1 VLGGVLFLR
10 LMLQCAIMLIM
21 ADDKNTVT
29 TKDLKSAEAE
39 TAPAAPAK
47 KAAPKKAAPS
57 GEVMLFMRHGYGY
70 SISGG
75 VNFTRD
81 HPYQL
86 VDAATAESLL
96 ASTQFEKATQKQ
108 VKEHYGE

>member
-1 VLGGVLFLR
+1 
-10 LMLQCAIMLIM
+10 MLIM
-21 ADDKNTVT
+21 ADKKNTVT
-29 TKDLKSAEAE
+29 TEDLENAE
-39 TAPAAPAK
+39 TEAAPAAPAK

-57 GEVMLFMRHGYGY
+57 GEVMLFLRHGYGY

-75 VNFTRD
+75 VSFTRD

-86 VDAATAESLL
+86 VDAATAELL
-96 ASTQFEKATQKQ
+96 LTTTQFEKATQKQ